1 MPAVG
6 WALRWLLFR
15 VLFGFGKLKFVGTSP
30 SDSCYI
36 KSFLIGMPIPTKSA
50 WFSHWAPL
58 AIHQL
63 ALVGMFLIEIPLP
76 FGVFW
81 PGMPRVVAAVGIA
94 ALQVGIQLTGNFG
107 HFNVL
112 TIVLCVP
119 LLACGGDGSA
129 VGESV
134 AKAMATP
141 TL

>member
-1 MPAVG
+1 MMTSLGWHAQKLPASLAVLALAAMYVIEVLAPFLLFCVG
-6 WALRWLLFR
+6 W
-15 VLFGFGKLKFVGTSP
+15 
-30 SDSCYI
+30 
-36 KSFLIGMPIPTKSA
+36 
-50 WFSHWAPL
+50 
-58 AIHQL
+58 
-63 ALVGMFLIEIPLP
+63 
-76 FGVFW
+76 
-81 PGMPRVVAAVGIA
+81 PRAVAAGLVLL
-94 ALQVGIQLTGNFG
+94 LQVGIQLGGNFG